1 MKNYQIIS
9 EYYFEKPSRNIKLVL
24 PAWLKKIN
32 FFDLLGNCKA
42 EDIIFIFNSL
52 QEILNCLHC
61 EANDSYFYD
70 DFDCSK
76 KFLF

>member
-32 FFDLLGNCKA
+32 FFDLLGKYKE
-42 EDIIFIFNSL
+42 EDIIFIFYSL
-52 QEILNCLHC
+52 QEILKWLHC

-70 DFDCSK
+70 DFDCS
-76 KFLF
+76 